1 MTNITVSLETAR
13 KLKEAGRE
21 KECSFYYQLWELRY
35 YTRWQTVQLY
45 DDTFV
50 APTAQEILDE
60 FEQVKERVI
69 IKWLYPSW
77 GALFVE
83 EADDFIDVIA
93 KGIWDTVTEAL
104 ADLWVECKE
113 QWYLDTLPKE

>member
-1 MTNITVSLETAR
+1 MTNITVSLETAM

-60 FEQVKERVI
+60 FEQVKERVKI
-69 IKWLYPSW
+69 IWSYPDWRACFLKDSRSDYDYS
-77 GALFVE
+77 GR
-83 EADDFIDVIA
+83 
-93 KGIWDTVTEAL
+93 GDTVTEAL

>member
-1 MTNITVSLETAR
+1 MNNITVSLETAI

-60 FEQVKERVI
+60 LPETINGNRLFIQK
-69 IKWLYPSW
+69 YPSW
-77 GALFVE
+77 ME
-83 EADDFIDVIA
+83 EYDKA
-93 KGIWDTVTEAL
+93 
-104 ADLWVECKE
+104 
-113 QWYLDTLPKE
+113 QPKYQCYYQ